1 MEFLPEL
8 RGEDGRVTLL
18 GMMVDELLIRRQNM
32 FGKKIGIILSL
43 VSVMLLLAACSE
55 ADKVDSNLSKQADY
69 FECERRITVY
79 NARTDKVILEAEGYM
94 SISNN
99 SDNELVVMVKTGP
112 ATYKKNYIYLND
124 YTLYVVEDI
133 TGTHTDP
140 YHYKIYFHTD
150 VLPNVEVRP

>member
-1 MEFLPEL
+1 MADREL
-8 RGEDGRVTLL
+8 IDKHRGGERMKTGFKR
-18 GMMVDELLIRRQNM
+18 
-32 FGKKIGIILSL
+32 IGIIAFL
-43 VSVMLLLAACSE
+43 VATMLLLAACSE
-55 ADKVDSNLSKQADY
+55 AGKVNRNINKQADY

-99 SDNELVVMVKTGP
+99 SADELVVTVKTGP

-150 VLPNVEVRP
+150 VLPDVEVRP

>member
-1 MEFLPEL
+1 MKTGFK
-8 RGEDGRVTLL
+8 R
-18 GMMVDELLIRRQNM
+18 
-32 FGKKIGIILSL
+32 IGIIAFL
-43 VSVMLLLAACSE
+43 VATMLLLAACSE
-55 ADKVDSNLSKQADY
+55 ADKVNSNISKQANY

-99 SDNELVVMVKTGP
+99 SNGELVATVKTGP

-150 VLPNVEVRP
+150 LLPDVEVRP